1 MFSQFD
7 YKYSSLPFTS
17 DKTSLEAMSRWCH
30 DQPIETWLDKISTV
44 PFHTFLLLHYKR
56 KAFWLVDIFFNKFS
70 YQSLSDVRGG
80 SWLVDIVLISF
91 LISLCQCEGV
101 FLIGWYS
108 FNKFSYQFLSD
119 VRGCSWLVDIFL
131 ISFHVSLCQM
141 LEGV

>member
-1 MFSQFD
+1 LLCTFRFLSW
-7 YKYSSLPFTS
+7 LTS
-17 DKTSLEAMSRWCH
+17 TRNTKALVLSHSTLHVFLNCH

-119 VRGCSWLVDIFL
+119 VRGCSWLVD
-131 ISFHVSLCQM
+131 SKM
-141 LEGV
+141 LSPS